1 MNRLRMGGGAA
12 SLAAHRAEEI
22 IKRLSA
28 RGQTGHEDTRKR
40 TKNGELR
47 LDKILK
53 YNLGGGYRL
62 LCVRRGRD
70 VSLLYVGTHDDSN
83 RWLENNRGFK
93 PVIGQGSRKVTFEK
107 ENAEEGV
114 SLRQEVES
122 EMDYEDILM
131 EKIDEKILRSV
142 FSGLCAK

>member
-1 MNRLRMGGGAA
+1 MGGGAA

-28 RGQTGHEDTRKR
+28 RGQTGPEDTRKR

-62 LCVRRGRD
+62 LCLKRGRHLF
-70 VSLLYVGTHDDSN
+70 LLYVGNHDNSN

-93 PVIGQGSRKVTFEK
+93 PVTGRGSREVVFEK
-107 ENAEEGV
+107 ENGEEDP
-114 SLRQEVES
+114 SLRQEVEPA
-122 EMDYEDILM
+122 MDYDDVLM
-131 EKIDEKILRSV
+131 ERLDQKLLRSL
-142 FSGLCAK
+142 FSGLCGK